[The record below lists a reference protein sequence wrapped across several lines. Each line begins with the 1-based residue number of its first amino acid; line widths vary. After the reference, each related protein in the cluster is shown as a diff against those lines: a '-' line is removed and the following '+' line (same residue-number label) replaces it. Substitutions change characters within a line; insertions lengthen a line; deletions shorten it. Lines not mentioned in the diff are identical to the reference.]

1 MASEVGILAEQAI
14 DWIEIYFGW
23 LLDAIREF
31 LGWGADSIGD
41 FLLGIDPAWFL
52 LLVFIISILITKRL
66 ILPILVVIG
75 FYFIQWMGYWQ
86 SAMITLDMVLVSTVI
101 AVAIGIPLGI
111 WAAYS
116 ETANP
121 IIKALMDFMQTMP
134 AFVYLIPAV
143 IFFGLGLAP
152 GIVATIIFAMP
163 PAVRLTNLG
172 IRQVPKEMNE
182 VADSFGS
189 SGWQKLTK
197 VQLPIAMPSIMA
209 GVNQCIMLS
218 LSMVVIAA
226 MIGAGG
232 LGSDIVTALST
243 VDVAKGFEAG
253 LAVVIIAMILDR
265 LTQSFKS

>member
-1 MASEVGILAEQAI
+1 
-14 DWIEIYFGW
+14 
-23 LLDAIREF
+23 
-31 LGWGADSIGD
+31 
-41 FLLGIDPAWFL
+41 
-52 LLVFIISILITKRL
+52 
-66 ILPILVVIG
+66 
-75 FYFIQWMGYWQ
+75 
-86 SAMITLDMVLVSTVI
+86 
-101 AVAIGIPLGI
+101 
-111 WAAYS
+111 
-116 ETANP
+116 
-121 IIKALMDFMQTMP
+121 MDFMQTMP

-232 LGSDIVTALST
+232 LGLDIVTALST

>member
-1 MASEVGILAEQAI
+1 
-14 DWIEIYFGW
+14 
-23 LLDAIREF
+23 
-31 LGWGADSIGD
+31 
-41 FLLGIDPAWFL
+41 
-52 LLVFIISILITKRL
+52 
-66 ILPILVVIG
+66 
-75 FYFIQWMGYWQ
+75 
-86 SAMITLDMVLVSTVI
+86 
-101 AVAIGIPLGI
+101 
-111 WAAYS
+111 
-116 ETANP
+116 
-121 IIKALMDFMQTMP
+121 MDFMQTMP